1 MAKRPKSKTG
11 TEIPAALAS
20 KLAARSERKEQQR
33 AAQTPPYPTTVHNAD
48 TDKAAAKGA
57 LSAMPKWGYGPQ
69 IK

>member
-33 AAQTPPYPTTVHNAD
+33 AAQTPPKDGGPTRR
-48 TDKAAAKGA
+48 
-57 LSAMPKWGYGPQ
+57 Q
-69 IK
+69 IRHQGR